1 MKKTAFV
8 YAMRIFV
15 CFLNSCPMYVVTYE
29 MLEYMTNKIDIFIYK
44 LLLNFFCIMALI
56 SYWTASLKQSK
67 IIPDINSE

>member
-8 YAMRIFV
+8 YTMRIFV
-15 CFLNSCPMYVVTYE
+15 CFLNACPMYVVTNE
-29 MLEYMTNKIDIFIYK
+29 MLEFMSNKTDVFIYK

-67 IIPDINSE
+67 IIPETNSE

>member
-8 YAMRIFV
+8 YTMRIFV
-15 CFLNSCPMYVVTYE
+15 CFLNACPMYVVTNE
-29 MLEYMTNKIDIFIYK
+29 MLEFMSNKTDVFIYK

-67 IIPDINSE
+67 IIPEPNSE